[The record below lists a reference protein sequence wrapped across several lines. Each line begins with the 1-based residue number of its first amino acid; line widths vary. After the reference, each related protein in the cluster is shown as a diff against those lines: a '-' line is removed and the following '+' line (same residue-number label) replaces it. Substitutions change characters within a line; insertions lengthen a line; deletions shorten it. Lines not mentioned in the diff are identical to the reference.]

1 MVSIL
6 IAPGQK
12 FPERSTLE
20 FPRFGLLACPS
31 CASLSLETTN
41 VRADPSEI
49 GKPSVGTHSRSL
61 EIDFQGGIEKEL
73 EGLILFLTYGV
84 YVKGVLAASELALI
98 QMTVDIQRLD
108 WWSSTNLKA
117 G

>member
-20 FPRFGLLACPS
+20 FPRFGLLDCPS
-31 CASLSLETTN
+31 CASPSLETTN

-49 GKPSVGTHSRSL
+49 RKPSVGTHSRSL
-61 EIDFQGGIEKEL
+61 EIDFQEGIEKEL
-73 EGLILFLTYGV
+73 EGLILFLTHGV

-108 WWSSTNLKA
+108 WWSSNLKA